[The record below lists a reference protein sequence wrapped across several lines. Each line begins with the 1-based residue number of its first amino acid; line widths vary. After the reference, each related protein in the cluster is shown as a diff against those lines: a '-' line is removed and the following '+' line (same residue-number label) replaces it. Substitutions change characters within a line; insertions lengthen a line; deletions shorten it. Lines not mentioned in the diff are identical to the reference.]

1 MKSGATR
8 FCWADSK
15 PPLRSLDFPT
25 ALRGAPAMIGGTAP
39 PKLRGSDKHVRLWL
53 DLSAVQAGAVA
64 TAALGF
70 I

>member
-15 PPLRSLDFPT
+15 PPLRSLDFPA
-25 ALRGAPAMIGGTAP
+25 ALRGAPPMAGGTAP
-39 PKLRGSDKHVRLWL
+39 PKLRGSDKRVRLWL
-53 DLSAVQAGAVA
+53 DLSAVEADAVA
-64 TAALGF
+64 TATLGV